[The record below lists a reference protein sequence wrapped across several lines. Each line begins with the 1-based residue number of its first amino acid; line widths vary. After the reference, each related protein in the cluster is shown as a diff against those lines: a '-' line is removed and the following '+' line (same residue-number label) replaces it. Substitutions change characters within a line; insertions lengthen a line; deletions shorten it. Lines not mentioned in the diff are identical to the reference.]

1 MNTQSRLPHHEFA
14 SLPDARLRCASVLSS
29 PQGSRQRSPQ
39 RSAHPWRLLLLS
51 GLALGLV
58 ACATP
63 PMPTD
68 QIAVTTAAIAHAE
81 AAGAQAL
88 APSEMSMARDKLRRA
103 NLAVVARAPDE
114 ARRLAQQAQVDAL
127 VAEAKAESLKAQK
140 AAAEVQA
147 ASQALREE
155 MGRKAP

>member
-1 MNTQSRLPHHEFA
+1 MNPHTLSPLVEQPTPPSVWLQR
-14 SLPDARLRCASVLSS
+14 SLLVSWGLVLLTALTVALGACAS
-29 PQGSRQRSPQ
+29 
-39 RSAHPWRLLLLS
+39 A
-51 GLALGLV
+51 
-58 ACATP
+58 

-81 AAGAQAL
+81 AAGGQAL
-88 APSEMSMARDKLRRA
+88 APAEMSMARDKLRRA
-103 NLAVVARAPDE
+103 NLAVAAQAPDE
-114 ARRLAQQAQVDAL
+114 ARRLAQQAHVDAL
-127 VAEAKAESLKAQK
+127 LAGAKAESVKAQK

>member
-1 MNTQSRLPHHEFA
+1 MMKSTSPFLFVENALLTPARPQRTVKLPAVKFPF
-14 SLPDARLRCASVLSS
+14 SLALLSALAIGLGACAS
-29 PQGSRQRSPQ
+29 
-39 RSAHPWRLLLLS
+39 A
-51 GLALGLV
+51 
-58 ACATP
+58 

-68 QIAVTTAAIAHAE
+68 QIAVTAAAIAHAE
-81 AAGAQAL
+81 AAGAEAL
-88 APSEMSMARDKLRRA
+88 APTEMGMARDKLRRA
-103 NLAVVARAPDE
+103 NLALAAKSPEE

-127 VAEAKAESLKAQK
+127 LAEAKAESMKAQK